1 MPTADGCSTELLF
14 VTDNSGIGIAGAAAS
29 SCESVAFR
37 TASDAA
43 GDVLLCYYRV
53 WRVCIRVVMGLAA
66 SGYVI
71 VKRVEVPL
79 D

>member
-1 MPTADGCSTELLF
+1 MPTTDACSSGLF
-14 VTDNSGIGIAGAAAS
+14 FDFEYTGIGIAGAATS
-29 SCESVAFR
+29 SCESVASR

-43 GDVLLCYYRV
+43 GDVVLCCYRV
-53 WRVCIRVVMGLAA
+53 WRVCIRVVMGLDA
-66 SGYVI
+66 SGHVI